1 MASTEEWIKKW
12 WYVYTMEYD
21 LAIKGNAFESV
32 LVSWMN
38 LEPVTES
45 EVSQKEN
52 KKYHICSIIQ
62 IAQSSTSL
70 TT

>member
-1 MASTEEWIKKW
+1 
-12 WYVYTMEYD
+12 MEYD

-38 LEPVTES
+38 LEPVIEN

-52 KKYHICSIIQ
+52 KKYHICSITQ
-62 IAQSSTSL
+62 RAQSSASL
-70 TT
+70 DNLEW